1 MLKTGTVLDGKY
13 KILNVI
19 GRGGMSVV
27 YLAINERANKTW
39 AVKEVR
45 KDGSN
50 DFALVRRNLAAETEM
65 LKKLDHPNLPAIVDV
80 IDQGDSMILVM
91 DYIEG
96 RSLQDLLDSSG
107 RQPPELVL
115 AWAEQL
121 CDVLAYLH
129 SRQPPIIYRDMKPAN
144 IILRPNG
151 MLSLIDFGTARE
163 YKEEEAGDTVWLGT
177 RGYAAPEQF
186 GKMGQTDART
196 DIYTLGATMFHLL
209 TGLAPAGQAML
220 GQPVGELLPQY
231 AGSGLEQVLLKC
243 CSYRPRDR
251 YRNCG
256 ELMYALRH
264 VHDRDKK
271 ACEMRKK
278 RLRGFAACLLAALLF
293 AGAGISLRAAC
304 ANTRDELIRKN
315 LTDAREQT
323 SLAERIPYY
332 CAAMTLDPGNPAA
345 YLDLIED
352 VELEPELTEDI
363 FQSVQKCIHTRDAD
377 PSSRK
382 AAIDFLRD
390 RDPSAYADFEFRL
403 GTLVYLSCPSGKGN
417 AARDFLSN
425 ALASGGLAGKRRAA
439 AEMLYTLSSAY
450 QEREKGRSESGQN
463 GIAFEEGESAYWDAL
478 EKLTADLELL
488 QAETGNAGYPVRVC
502 DETAN
507 EMSHNAVRFLNSGIS
522 MERMETVLA
531 RIQRFM
537 AEKMRT
543 APSFSPAVQEEIE
556 RVHENVQHA
565 SGALRELAV
574 TGDF

>member
-50 DFALVRRNLAAETEM
+50 DFALVRQNLAAETEM

-80 IDQGDSMILVM
+80 IDQGDSLLLVM

-96 RSLQDLLDSSG
+96 RSLLDLLESRG
-107 RQPPELVL
+107 RQPPDLVVE
-115 AWAEQL
+115 WAEQL

-129 SRQPPIIYRDMKPAN
+129 SRRPPIIYRDMKPAN

-151 MLSLIDFGTARE
+151 MLALIDFGTARE

-196 DIYTLGATMFHLL
+196 DIYTLGATIFHLL
-209 TGLAPAGQAML
+209 TGIAPTGQAML
-220 GQPVGELLPQY
+220 GQPVGELLPRY
-231 AGSGLEQVLLKC
+231 AGSGLEQILLKC
-243 CSYRPRDR
+243 CSYRPQDR

-264 VHDRDKK
+264 VHDMDSK
-271 ACEMRKK
+271 ACVKRKK
-278 RLRGFAACLLAALLF
+278 KLCAFAACLLAALLS
-293 AGAGISLRAAC
+293 AVAGIGFRAAG
-304 ANTRDELIRKN
+304 ANTRVELVRKN
-315 LTDAREQT
+315 LTDARAQT
-323 SLAERIPYY
+323 GLPERIPYY

-345 YLDLIED
+345 YRDLIED
-352 VELEPELTEDI
+352 VELEPEITESV
-363 FQSVQKCIHTRDAD
+363 FRSVQKCIHTRDAD
-377 PSSRK
+377 PSNRK
-382 AAIDFLRD
+382 AAIDYLREK
-390 RDPSAYADFEFRL
+390 DPAAYAEFEFRF
-403 GTLVYLSCPSGKGN
+403 GTLIYLSCPSGKGN
-417 AARDFLSN
+417 AARDYLSN
-425 ALASGGLAGKRRAA
+425 ALASGGLAGNKKAA

-450 QEREKGRSESGQN
+450 QERQKERSATGQN

-478 EKLTADLELL
+478 EKLTADLDLL
-488 QAETGNAGYPVRVC
+488 QEETGNQGYPVRVC

-507 EMSHNAVRFLNSGIS
+507 EISRNVVRFMNSGIS
-522 MERMETVLA
+522 VERMETVLG
-531 RIQRFM
+531 RVQRFM
-537 AEKMRT
+537 KEKRQK
-543 APSFSPAVQEEIE
+543 ASSFSPAVQEEIE
-556 RVHENVQHA
+556 RVYENVRHA
-565 SGALRELAV
+565 ADALKALE
-574 TGDF
+574 F